1 LPYKPQQNGVAER
14 QNHTLMEMV
23 CSMLSNYMLP
33 LGLWMKA
40 LKTTAHIINR
50 VLSKSVPKTP
60 YELWIGRKSSIN
72 YLYIWGYPTEA
83 KIFNPQL
90 GKLDPKTISY
100 HFIGYPDKSK
110 GYQFYCPERTT
121 KFVDTR
127 HAVILEC
134 DMSSSLRDIDLE

>member
-1 LPYKPQQNGVAER
+1 LPYEPQQNGVAKR

-23 CSMLSNYMLP
+23 RSMLSNYMLP

-50 VLSKSVPKTP
+50 VLSKSVPKAP

-90 GKLDPKTISY
+90 EKLDPKTISY

>member
-1 LPYKPQQNGVAER
+1 LPYEPQQNGVAKR
-14 QNHTLMEMV
+14 QNHTLMEMMR
-23 CSMLSNYMLP
+23 SMLSNYMLP

-40 LKTTAHIINR
+40 LKTTAHIINH

-110 GYQFYCPERTT
+110 GCQFYCPERTT